1 MSSPKDQWIKDIPQ
15 SRMSYP
21 TTFLDKCKYWFWRI
35 YTPLHLY
42 VRDISTYLGIDR
54 LKKTDVRHD
63 GRQNFLL
70 GTLNPARSMRE
81 FVSFLVAQ
89 GFGNHFIAW
98 KDTDELISLRK
109 TDGFKHQY
117 HVRIFTDGEVRCHYE
132 YTPEYRPIQHLFQFG
147 FEARPDEFK
156 KIVQDWVV
164 PANV

>member
-1 MSSPKDQWIKDIPQ
+1 MPSPKDQWIIDVPQ

-35 YTPLHLY
+35 YTPIHPY
-42 VRDISTYLGIDR
+42 VRDISTFIGI
-54 LKKTDVRHD
+54 VRHS

-70 GTLNPARSMRE
+70 GTVSPAHTTRE
-81 FVSFLVAQ
+81 FVSFLVEQ
-89 GFGNHFIAW
+89 GFGNHFVAW
-98 KDTDELISLRK
+98 KDTDELISLRR
-109 TDGFKHQY
+109 TDGFRYQY

-132 YTPEYRPIQHLFQFG
+132 YTPEYRPLRHLFQFG

-156 KIVQDWVV
+156 KIVRDWVV